1 MEEINNFIKTIMEK
15 DLEEGRVQQIV
26 TRFPPEPNAYLH
38 IGHARAIVNDFEL
51 AKAFGGYTNL
61 RFDDTNP
68 VNEGAE
74 YVDAIIEDLKWLG
87 YTPKNIFFGSDLLGY
102 IAFDIKAY
110 PLYPQITA
118 IYALLGFASY
128 FIFSLVSSIKS
139 RKLMLGIEIV
149 SLAAIWVAVS
159 LFVILS
165 NSITVMSTTQQIA
178 PIVKILVPII
188 SGLIFAGIIVFSVLY
203 KGKDEKPVF
212 SPLHICFASFIC
224 DFFIIVLFGSLMK
237 ALSFGTE
244 TFVAIILCQA
254 LVMFFN
260 VMLDTAFISVFQK
273 YTKKYFVEVHHE

>member
-1 MEEINNFIKTIMEK
+1 MKINLIRTNLSPIQKICLAGLFMALTMILQKVIAVNYIAAFPFIR
-15 DLEEGRVQQIV
+15 LS
-26 TRFPPEPNAYLH
+26 
-38 IGHARAIVNDFEL
+38 
-51 AKAFGGYTNL
+51 FGGPAL
-61 RFDDTNP
+61 IIFSSILLGP
-68 VNEGAE
+68 VYGLIVGA
-74 YVDAIIEDLKWLG
+74 
-87 YTPKNIFFGSDLLGY
+87 GSDLLGY